1 MSGRLRTSTPAHI
14 LAPYSGRCIPGNAI
28 RTVQFC
34 HESCIVGH
42 VDEVSASPPSTSA
55 LVTWRSCVLLIPGSA
70 RAGNLLMV
78 LCVTMAAAVLS
89 ASFAV
94 FLVREADSRSKHVQ
108 VKPAAAAP
116 GGSPAGLKVQWPLHL
131 HP

>member
-1 MSGRLRTSTPAHI
+1 MTYRSG
-14 LAPYSGRCIPGNAI
+14 
-28 RTVQFC
+28 
-34 HESCIVGH
+34 
-42 VDEVSASPPSTSA
+42 
-55 LVTWRSCVLLIPGSA
+55 VLLIPGSD

-108 VKPAAAAP
+108 VKPATAAP
-116 GGSPAGLKVQWPLHL
+116 GGSRDELKVQWPHHL